1 MKKKIIIEKLFG
13 FTEATYYNWKKENRP
28 IINLINYFNEEEL
41 IEFLETG
48 KISKMENATTN
59 TDMQSFILSNAIH
72 KIINDFAM
80 KEKNLDS
87 LHDLEVIASAIFNSK
102 NIDDIDEKVQI
113 YTKGDKNAPV
123 LFYYYSDIEKKLL
136 IENKEEVIDKL
147 TKFIQLN
154 IPDVSS
160 LYQMNL
166 IVESNMKVN
175 TDNV

>member
-1 MKKKIIIEKLFG
+1 MMKFTNKWLYNILLRINDITDKRGYYSNNVDEMYIKSKLYSKDIID
-13 FTEATYYNWKKENRP
+13 T
-28 IINLINYFNEEEL
+28 
-41 IEFLETG
+41 
-48 KISKMENATTN
+48 KISN
-59 TDMQSFILSNAIH
+59 ILFCS
-72 KIINDFAM
+72 
-80 KEKNLDS
+80 
-87 LHDLEVIASAIFNSK
+87 
-102 NIDDIDEKVQI
+102 
-113 YTKGDKNAPV
+113 
-123 LFYYYSDIEKKLL
+123 YSDIEKKLL